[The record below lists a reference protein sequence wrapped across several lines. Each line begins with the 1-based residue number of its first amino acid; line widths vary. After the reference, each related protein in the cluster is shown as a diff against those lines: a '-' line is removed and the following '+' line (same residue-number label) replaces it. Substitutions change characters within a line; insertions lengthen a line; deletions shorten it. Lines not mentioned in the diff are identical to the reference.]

1 MNENPEGTPNP
12 LNPTPAAAPTPAP
25 APAPAPTAVPAPEPE
40 QPGSIVEPAKKKNGK
55 KIGII
60 IGVIAGV
67 LALGGGVAAAL
78 MLTVFKPA
86 DAVPLAIEKALSGNY
101 KYVAL
106 QGNISGT
113 PTADSSFG
121 VSSLNINFDA
131 QVDMVS
137 RSNSL
142 SATIAASAGNEQDVS
157 FNVEEAQVAGGDMFI
172 KLDGLSESL
181 GEYSSLIPGLNVV
194 ETIEGDW
201 LRIGKDDFSSSEGM
215 GILDNSSQCIA
226 NAMANASS
234 YSNSLA
240 ENYKQNQFVTYST
253 NDIKL
258 AKKNDTIYR
267 LGFDSNKLASFLNS
281 MNNSGLANELI
292 ACTGGSATNKDVTAA
307 DVEKLLSDFPT
318 VYVEINGNN
327 DITRAY
333 FDASDKG
340 FTADLTISYPSS
352 VNVSEPSSYKDLS
365 DYLSEILN
373 SFYSGSNSFN
383 FDFNED
389 DYDFDYDFDFDSDD
403 YDFDFDLDFDDLDY

>member
-142 SATIAASAGNEQDVS
+142 SATIAASAGDEQDVS
-157 FNVEEAQVAGGDMFI
+157 FNVEETQVAGGDMFI
-172 KLDGLSESL
+172 KLDGLTVGCVANRTEIL
-181 GEYSSLIPGLNVV
+181 GE
-194 ETIEGDW
+194 D
-201 LRIGKDDFSSSEGM
+201 GK
-215 GILDNSSQCIA
+215 
-226 NAMANASS
+226 
-234 YSNSLA
+234 
-240 ENYKQNQFVTYST
+240 
-253 NDIKL
+253 
-258 AKKNDTIYR
+258 
-267 LGFDSNKLASFLNS
+267 
-281 MNNSGLANELI
+281 
-292 ACTGGSATNKDVTAA
+292 
-307 DVEKLLSDFPT
+307 
-318 VYVEINGNN
+318 
-327 DITRAY
+327 
-333 FDASDKG
+333 ASDK
-340 FTADLTISYPSS
+340 FEARLS
-352 VNVSEPSSYKDLS
+352 VNGCLKAADFVDFCDSFGIPILTVTNAEGFKALA
-365 DYLSEILN
+365 EIAKAN
-373 SFYSGSNSFN
+373 A
-383 FDFNED
+383 
-389 DYDFDYDFDFDSDD
+389 
-403 YDFDFDLDFDDLDY
+403 